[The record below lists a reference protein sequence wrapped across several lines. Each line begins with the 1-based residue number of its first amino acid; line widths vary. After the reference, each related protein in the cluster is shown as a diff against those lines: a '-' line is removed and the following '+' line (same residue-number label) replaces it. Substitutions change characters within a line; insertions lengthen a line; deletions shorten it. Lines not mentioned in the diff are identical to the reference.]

1 MAASP
6 GPHQCCCSEHT
17 LTLTLA
23 PPPPTPQ
30 VLDLVPLANKVEKL
44 AGRCS
49 HCDAPGLFSMRVA
62 ADSRQTLVG
71 GSDKYVPACRWG
83 AGAEGRGGGR
93 QQLGCGWWGAC
104 RMAGC
109 VGAW

>member
-1 MAASP
+1 MSWLVQSHSLP
-6 GPHQCCCSEHT
+6 HT
-17 LTLTLA
+17 LPHILDLVPPATIHVLTLA
-23 PPPPTPQ
+23 PPPLHNTHTHTHTQ

-71 GSDKYVPACRWG
+71 GSDKYVPACR
-83 AGAEGRGGGR
+83 
-93 QQLGCGWWGAC
+93 
-104 RMAGC
+104 
-109 VGAW
+109 